1 MNLDHDPIDI
11 TLLLT
16 VTAQENEQYICQI
29 TSLLGE
35 QTGHAQTFRGQN
47 QNHAIAIALE
57 SLAADYRQAA
67 EEEQQIE
74 WDVVERS
81 EVGTP
86 VQNYYHV
93 ILHYETIAEEESKFY
108 AMHDTI
114 MGNTVVENATITIV
128 QVDPDF
134 AIDQGVG

>member
-1 MNLDHDPIDI
+1 MNRDRAPIHI
-11 TLLLT
+11 TLSLT
-16 VTAQENEQYICQI
+16 VTAQENGQSICQV
-29 TSLLGE
+29 TSLSGE
-35 QTGHAQTFRGQN
+35 QTGDTKTFQGQN
-47 QNHAIAIALE
+47 QNHAIARALE
-57 SLAADYRQAA
+57 KLAADYRQAA

-74 WDVVERS
+74 WDMVKRLKAE
-81 EVGTP
+81 TP

-93 ILHYETIAEEESKFY
+93 VLHYERVAEDESKFY

-134 AIDQGVG
+134 AIDLGM